1 MYVASAT
8 HFSCAIRHRDIAEV
22 KKMEKMVS
30 RRLEPSSNIL
40 FIVKLIRG
48 GSSLHKFRYSIEY
61 CSQGMLYHLI
71 PLFMLQIAKCYS
83 KDPLIPWLLVEVESI
98 DLVCIGIVVFQKA

>member
-48 GSSLHKFRYSIEY
+48 GGVPHYTNLD
-61 CSQGMLYHLI
+61 
-71 PLFMLQIAKCYS
+71 IA
-83 KDPLIPWLLVEVESI
+83 LN
-98 DLVCIGIVVFQKA
+98 IVAKECFII